1 MTLTHKFVFGIYP
14 YIALAIFLLGSLVR
28 FDREQYTWKSDS
40 SQLLR
45 RGQLRLGNT
54 LFHGGIILLF
64 FGHLVGLLTPKAVY
78 HALGLSAAAKQ
89 ALAMTA
95 GGIFGALCLAGMLI
109 LIHRRLTEPRIRAVT
124 TPMDFLL
131 LFWLLA
137 TLILGLITIAVSASH
152 PDGSVMVALSHW
164 AQHIVTLQA
173 DAPEFLADVPPVY
186 KTHLFFGM
194 TLFVIFPFSRLVHVW
209 SGFASV
215 GYLARAHQLVRSR
228 G

>member
-14 YIALAIFLLGSLVR
+14 YVALAVFLLGSLVR
-28 FDREQYTWKSDS
+28 FDREQYTWKSHS

-45 RGQLRLGNT
+45 HGQLRIGT
-54 LFHGGIILLF
+54 YLFHGGILLLF
-64 FGHLVGLLTPKAVY
+64 FGHLVGLLTPKALY
-78 HALGLSAAAKQ
+78 HAVGLTAAAKQ
-89 ALAMTA
+89 TVAMTA
-95 GGIFGALCLAGMLI
+95 GGIAGSLCFVGLLI

-124 TPMDFLL
+124 SRMDFVLF
-131 LFWLLA
+131 FWLLI
-137 TLILGLITIAVSASH
+137 TLSLGLTTIAASAAH
-152 PDGSVMVALSHW
+152 PDGSVMIALATW

-173 DAPEFLADVPPVY
+173 DAAEFLVDVPPIY

-194 TLFVIFPFSRLVHVW
+194 TLFVIFPFSRMVHVW

-215 GYLARAHQLVRSR
+215 GYLARAHQVVRSR